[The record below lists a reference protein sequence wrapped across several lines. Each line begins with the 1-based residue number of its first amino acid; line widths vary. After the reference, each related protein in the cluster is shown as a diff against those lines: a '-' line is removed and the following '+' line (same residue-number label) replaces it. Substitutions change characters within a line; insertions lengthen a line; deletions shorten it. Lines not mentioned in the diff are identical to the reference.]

1 MRVHLS
7 FTRTLAPDTLSFA
20 WAKPIVVKMGIA
32 STHYLV
38 SP

>member
-7 FTRTLAPDTLSFA
+7 FTRMVPDTLSFA

-32 STHYLV
+32 STHYLD
-38 SP
+38 SL